1 MSRYL
6 RALVLAAAMA
16 AVWAVPAGAH
26 QGNPNYRSVIDR
38 VSPTVPGVK
47 LQVLGFD
54 SQFQLTNR
62 SNQTVTVFGYDGE
75 PYARILAN
83 GTVEQNHL
91 SPATYINV
99 SDFATVA
106 PPKFTNPN
114 APPQWRVVDKTG
126 SFIWHDHRMHWM
138 GSNLPQQVKDK
149 HKKTKVFDYQIPLSV
164 GAQKGQI
171 SGTLYWVGSQGGFP
185 VAAIASLIGVAL
197 LGIGAVT
204 LIRRRRRGDAAPAR
218 AGGAEPVKE
227 AW

>member
-106 PPKFTNPN
+106 PPKFTNPK

-138 GSNLPQQVKDK
+138 GANLPAAGEGQ
-149 HKKTKVFDYQIPLSV
+149 
-164 GAQKGQI
+164 AQEDEGLRLPDPPQ
-171 SGTLYWVGSQGGFP
+171 
-185 VAAIASLIGVAL
+185 
-197 LGIGAVT
+197 
-204 LIRRRRRGDAAPAR
+204 RRRAEGADQRHAVLGGQPGRLPGGGDRVADRGGPAR
-218 AGGAEPVKE
+218 HRGRDPDPAQAAGRRRSCAGRGAEPVKE